1 MKKIYSFLLLG
12 VFTLTFSA
20 CSDDHDQVG
29 SEYSRASTVKV
40 TSSNLVFSAA
50 AGTGTLVFEAPSTA
64 TVSVDAQWASAVV
77 NGNKVDVSVKKNA
90 KLEGRS
96 ALLTIKCGDDSAQVT
111 VQQRGMMFKYG
122 GKTNQFIYNDAART
136 INIPV
141 KNEGSN
147 LSIKGLDWAE
157 ASINDEAISIKLSEN
172 KSGHIR
178 SGLIKYTTGPYTD
191 SIYVCQGEKKD
202 IVNKTYYL
210 GGYDLSKVTEN
221 TKSIDEV
228 FSVVKV
234 MVAEVK
240 GQLLIYFPDT
250 NWILPMKLDEGSL
263 SFDINAGERMG
274 MYYNYYYVFSGV
286 VDNTYLASFEKNEI
300 SFAFASAESK
310 LSISGYFDY
319 SEKQNATIAF
329 MGDNKFNDALI
340 KQLTKDPTAE
350 YDANALGFFI
360 FNSNKVTKESYQGVA
375 SLYYKPF
382 MLEITPK
389 SAKGTILE
397 FGKSANQDEVSK
409 QAVLEKVRKQ
419 LHKHPLSGKLPSEIG
434 KVLK

>member
-1 MKKIYSFLLLG
+1 MKKIYSFLLLAA
-12 VFTLTFSA
+12 FTLAFSA
-20 CSDDHDQVG
+20 CSDDQDQVG

-77 NGNKVDVSVKKNA
+77 NGNKVDVSVKKNP

-96 ALLTIKCGDDSAQVT
+96 ALLTIKCGDDSTQVT

-122 GKTNQFIYNDAART
+122 GKTSQFIYNDAART

-157 ASINDEAISIKLSEN
+157 ASINDETINIKLSEN

-210 GGYDLSKVTEN
+210 GGYDLSQITKN
-221 TKSIDEV
+221 TKNLDEV
-228 FSVVKV
+228 FAVMKV

-240 GQLLIYFPDT
+240 SQLLIYFPDN
-250 NWILPMKLDEGSL
+250 NWTLPITLDEGSL
-263 SFDINAGERMG
+263 GFDINAGEHMG
-274 MYYNYYYVFSGV
+274 MYANYYHIVSGIVDYGYLSAFS
-286 VDNTYLASFEKNEI
+286 KNDLNFI
-300 SFAFASAESK
+300 FASPEAK

-319 SEKQNATIAF
+319 SDKENATIAF
-329 MGDNKFNDALI
+329 MGDNNFNDALI
-340 KQLTKDPTAE
+340 KELTNDQSAE
-350 YDANALGFFI
+350 YDANTLGFFV
-360 FNSNKVTKESYQGVA
+360 FNSDRVTKNSYQGVVA
-375 SLYYKPF
+375 LFYKPF

-419 LHKHPLSGKLPSEIG
+419 LRNHPLSGKLPSEIG
-434 KVLK
+434 KVLR

>member
-1 MKKIYSFLLLG
+1 MKKIYSFLLLAA
-12 VFTLTFSA
+12 FTLAFSA
-20 CSDDHDQVG
+20 CSDDQDQVG

-50 AGTGTLVFEAPSTA
+50 AGNGTLVFEAPSTA

-77 NGNKVDVSVKKNA
+77 NGNKVDVSVKKNP

-96 ALLTIKCGDDSAQVT
+96 ALLTIKCGGDSTQVT

-122 GKTNQFIYNDAART
+122 GKTTQFIYNDAART
-136 INIPV
+136 ISIPV

-157 ASINDEAISIKLSEN
+157 ASINDETINIKLSEN

-178 SGLIKYTTGPYTD
+178 SGIIKYTTGPYTD

-210 GGYDLSKVTEN
+210 GGYDLNKVTEN

-228 FSVVKV
+228 FSVMKV
-234 MVAEVK
+234 MVAEVE
-240 GQLLIYFPDT
+240 GRLVVYFPDT
-250 NWILPMKLDEGSL
+250 NWILPMTFDESSL
-263 SFDINAGERMG
+263 GFDINAGAYMG
-274 MYYNYYYVFSGV
+274 TYLNYYHIFSGI
-286 VDNTYLASFEKNEI
+286 VDNGYWGTFKKNEI
-300 SFAFASAESK
+300 SFLFASAKSK

-319 SEKQNATIAF
+319 SDKENATIAF
-329 MGDNKFNDALI
+329 MDDNKFNDALI
-340 KQLTKDPTAE
+340 KELTKDPSAE
-350 YDANALGFFI
+350 YDANTLGFFV
-360 FNSNKVTKESYQGVA
+360 FNSDQVTKKSYQGVVA
-375 SLYYKPF
+375 LFYKPF

-397 FGKSANQDEVSK
+397 FGKSANPDEVSK
-409 QAVLEKVRKQ
+409 QAVLEKVKKQ
-419 LHKHPLSGKLPSEIG
+419 FRNHPLSGKLPSEIG
-434 KVLK
+434 KVLR

>member
-1 MKKIYSFLLLG
+1 MKKIYSFLLLAA
-12 VFTLTFSA
+12 FTLTFSA

-29 SEYSRASTVKV
+29 SEYSRKSTVKV

-50 AGTGTLVFEAPSTA
+50 AGTGTLMFEAPSAA
-64 TVSVDAQWASAVV
+64 TVSVDAQWATAVV

-96 ALLTIKCGDDSAQVT
+96 ALLTIKCGGDSTQVT

-136 INIPV
+136 ISIPV

-157 ASINDEAISIKLSEN
+157 ASISDEAINIKLSEN

-210 GGYDLSKVTEN
+210 GGYDLNKVTDN

-228 FSVVKV
+228 FSVMKV

-240 GQLLIYFPDT
+240 DQLLIYFPDT
-250 NWILPMKLDEGSL
+250 NWILPMTFDEGSL
-263 SFDINAGERMG
+263 GFDINAGAYMG
-274 MYYNYYYVFSGV
+274 MFKNYYHVFLGI
-286 VDNTYLASFEKNEI
+286 VDKGYWDSFEKNKI
-300 SFAFASAESK
+300 SFLFAKSDSK

-319 SEKQNATIAF
+319 SATQKATVAF
-329 MGDNKFNDALI
+329 MADNKFNDALI
-340 KQLTKDPTAE
+340 KQLTKDPAAE
-350 YDANALGFFI
+350 YDANTLSFLV
-360 FNSNKVTKESYQGVA
+360 FNSKQVTKNSYQGPLA
-375 SLYYKPF
+375 LFYKPF

-389 SAKGTILE
+389 SAKAAVLE
-397 FGKSANQDEVSK
+397 FGKSANQNEVSN
-409 QAVLEKVRKQ
+409 QAVLEKVKKQ
-419 LHKHPLSGKLPSEIG
+419 LRNHPLSGKLPSEIG
-434 KVLK
+434 KVLR

>member
-1 MKKIYSFLLLG
+1 MKKIYSILLLAT
-12 VFTLTFSA
+12 FTLAFSA
-20 CSDDHDQVG
+20 CSDDQDQVG

-77 NGNKVDVSVKKNA
+77 NGNKVDVSVKKNP

-96 ALLTIKCGDDSAQVT
+96 ALLTIKCGDDSTQVT

-122 GKTNQFIYNDAART
+122 GETSQFIYNDAART
-136 INIPV
+136 ISIPV

-157 ASINDEAISIKLSEN
+157 ASINDETINIKLSEN
-172 KSGHIR
+172 KTGHIR
-178 SGLIKYTTGPYTD
+178 SGIIKYTTGPYTD

-210 GGYDLSKVTEN
+210 GGYDLMKITEN

-228 FSVVKV
+228 FSVTKV
-234 MVAEVK
+234 MVAEMK
-240 GQLLIYFPDT
+240 DQLLIYFPDT

-263 SFDINAGERMG
+263 SFDINAGEYMG
-274 MYYNYYYVFSGV
+274 MYYNYYHIFSGV
-286 VDNTYLASFEKNEI
+286 VDYGYLSSFLQNEI
-300 SFAFASAESK
+300 GFVFASSNYK

-319 SEKQNATIAF
+319 NDEQNATIAF
-329 MGDNKFNDALI
+329 MGDNNFNDSLI
-340 KQLTKDPTAE
+340 KQLTGDEAVE
-350 YDANALGFFI
+350 YDANTLGFFI
-360 FNSNKVTKESYQGVA
+360 FNSDQVTKNSFKGIA
-375 SLYYKPF
+375 SLYYRPF
-382 MLEITPK
+382 MMEITPK
-389 SAKGTILE
+389 SAKGTVLE

-409 QAVLEKVRKQ
+409 QAVLENVKKQ
-419 LHKHPLSGKLPSEIG
+419 LRSHPFSGKLPSEIG
-434 KVLK
+434 KILR